1 MRGWGG
7 WGVILCTH
15 SWCIAASRK
24 LRKLAAEGC
33 TLLTDTG
40 LAAVCEACDL
50 EDLDLTECEVRD
62 SGEEVMDGYRYV
74 SEYKV
79 ATTWLGKTSEDFGC
93 MRGVNLIRVTE
104 QRIRFTPD
112 RVPG

>member
-7 WGVILCTH
+7 WGGWAIILCTH
-15 SWCIAASRK
+15 LWCVAASRK

-62 SGEEVMDGYRYV
+62 SGEEVMEGWKGGRV
-74 SEYKV
+74 EGS
-79 ATTWLGKTSEDFGC
+79 GC
-93 MRGVNLIRVTE
+93 MNGSLQKHHWKKNPKIMA
-104 QRIRFTPD
+104 
-112 RVPG
+112 